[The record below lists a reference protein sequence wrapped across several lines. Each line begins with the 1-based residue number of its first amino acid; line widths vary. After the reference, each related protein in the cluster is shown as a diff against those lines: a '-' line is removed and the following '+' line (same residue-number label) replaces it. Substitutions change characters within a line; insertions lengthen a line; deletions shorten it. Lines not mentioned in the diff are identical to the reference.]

1 MSMLLSISHFVQQ
14 LFLSLAKIRRQHNVI
29 RNDEI
34 THRTVATV
42 IALATQPYLRTV
54 LRFRLYLQLDLM
66 TTRELQD
73 YLAAEQ
79 RRVKVDVYVPAP
91 PNSCSKKLEKP
102 PPSPLKPEKSKPLKG
117 EPSPPP
123 E

>member
-29 RNDEI
+29 RNDEV

-54 LRFRLYLQLDLM
+54 LRFRLYLQLNLM

-79 RRVKVDVYVPAP
+79 RRVKVDVYVGVHLARIL
-91 PNSCSKKLEKP
+91 SCRTACAAMCATCFCAEQVLE
-102 PPSPLKPEKSKPLKG
+102 EA
-117 EPSPPP
+117 
-123 E
+123 

>member
-1 MSMLLSISHFVQQ
+1 MSMLLSIFHFVQQ

-29 RNDEI
+29 RNDEV

-42 IALATQPYLRTV
+42 IALAAQPYLRTV
-54 LRFRLYLQLDLM
+54 LRFRLYLQLNLM

-79 RRVKVDVYVPAP
+79 RRVKVDVYVGIHLARI
-91 PNSCSKKLEKP
+91 
-102 PPSPLKPEKSKPLKG
+102 SPCASTA
-117 EPSPPP
+117 SATTA
-123 E
+123 